1 MLCSGV
7 SDHLTYTHDCIYRI
21 LLPTVLFPVFYI
33 LTVNSYQSLS
43 HGIGR
48 YPDLVVVQL
57 KLNNGYVSEAG
68 GEI

>member
-1 MLCSGV
+1 M
-7 SDHLTYTHDCIYRI
+7 SDHLTYTHDCIYLFI
-21 LLPTVLFPVFYI
+21 LLPTVLFPVLYI
-33 LTVNSYQSLS
+33 LTVNNHQSLS

>member
-1 MLCSGV
+1 MLCSVV
-7 SDHLTYTHDCIYRI
+7 SDHLIYTYDCINRI
-21 LLPTVLFPVFYI
+21 QLPTVLLPVLYI
-33 LTVNSYQSLS
+33 LTVNNYQSLS